1 MNIYKITNLLN
12 GKIYIGQEK
21 NYNPNYYGSGILI
34 KKEIEILGRE
44 NFRKEIIEYCHNIQ
58 DLNKAEIFWIKNYNS
73 TNPDIGYNLAKGG
86 SLFYMSSEI
95 AKKISEALKGK
106 YRGKD
111 SSRYGSKLTEDHK
124 RKISECNKGR
134 RWSEESREKA
144 SKSRKGKEMSY
155 ETRKKISEAKI
166 NIPLK
171 VDHRDKIS
179 KGITG
184 RIHSDANK
192 LKISIANMDKK
203 QKHSKIVSAFNMNTG
218 EAKKFNNIS
227 SAARFF
233 NVSRG
238 TIKHGAGR
246 KIKEWIIKLE

>member
-1 MNIYKITNLLN
+1 M
-12 GKIYIGQEK
+12 
-21 NYNPNYYGSGILI
+21 
-34 KKEIEILGRE
+34 
-44 NFRKEIIEYCHNIQ
+44 
-58 DLNKAEIFWIKNYNS
+58 
-73 TNPDIGYNLAKGG
+73 
-86 SLFYMSSEI
+86 
-95 AKKISEALKGK
+95 
-106 YRGKD
+106 
-111 SSRYGSKLTEDHK
+111 
-124 RKISECNKGR
+124 
-134 RWSEESREKA
+134 
-144 SKSRKGKEMSY
+144 
-155 ETRKKISEAKI
+155 
-166 NIPLK
+166 
-171 VDHRDKIS
+171 DHRDKIS